1 MDDVLDTITE
11 TEVLLEPVVEEVA
24 PAVEPIAETPAVE
37 PEQKQPGFVP
47 LAAMLDERDKRKAA
61 EQGRQAL
68 EDQLKAREAPVTV
81 PDPYDDPEGYNQH
94 TQRQIDQMMTAQR
107 FNTSALI
114 AKQAHGVEAVDAA
127 AQWAEERAK
136 TDPSFASMYMREEH
150 PIEWIVQ
157 QHKRDNLVS
166 QLPNDVSSLDE
177 LIEREIAK
185 RGLTA
190 PIAAQPAVKPVLKS
204 AEPPRSIAS
213 DASPANNAIIDPNAD
228 FDAIFDRR

>member
-1 MDDVLDTITE
+1 MDEVLDTITE
-11 TEVLLEPVVEEVA
+11 VEAPNPEPTVEEVT
-24 PAVEPIAETPAVE
+24 PAVEPIAKTPEVE

-61 EQGRQAL
+61 EQERTSLQ
-68 EDQLKAREAPVTV
+68 EQLKSREAPVTV

-127 AQWAEERAK
+127 AAWAEERAK

-157 QHKRDNLVS
+157 QHKRDSLVS
-166 QLPNDVSSLDE
+166 QLPTDVSSLDE

-190 PIAAQPAVKPVLKS
+190 PIAAPAVQPVLKS

-213 DASPANNAIIDPNAD
+213 DASPSNNTTSDPSAE
-228 FDAIFDRR
+228 FDAIFNRR